1 MEHFI
6 LAVLLCWALL
16 SLPLCVMIGRMFTV
30 ASDAQGGPGSEGDER
45 HSEFFE
51 SLAKTR
57 PVLSRMSRFQ

>member
-1 MEHFI
+1 MQHFI
-6 LAVLLCWALL
+6 VAVLLCWGFL

-30 ASDAQGGPGSEGDER
+30 ASDAQGGTAADADER

-57 PVLSRMSRFQ
+57 PALARMSRVQ